1 MNGKKPLPPVAGHR
15 FSCYDGSGGSI
26 YRPRLDVD
34 TSGTRI
40 MYFSDVKNRGNP
52 AYGQSSP
59 DPVSTFF
66 RKRERSPI
74 RAPFEGGEM
83 KSGMTCYSWI
93 HIGWNYPSERVI
105 IYSRFWCIAGYMV
118 SRIIVSVFLW
128 ETMNILRQLPECIII
143 LKKSKA
149 LLLTFD

>member
-1 MNGKKPLPPVAGHR
+1 MAGHR

-34 TSGTRI
+34 TSGLRI
-40 MYFSDVKNRGNP
+40 TYFSDVKNRGSL

-83 KSGMTCYSWI
+83 KSGMKSYSRI
-93 HIGWNYPSERVI
+93 PFGWNYSGYLVI
-105 IYSRFWCIAGYMV
+105 IYPR
-118 SRIIVSVFLW
+118 LW
-128 ETMNILRQLPECIII
+128 
-143 LKKSKA
+143 
-149 LLLTFD
+149 